1 MENEWIDIFHNK
13 EYCDR
18 KPCNKLAFRY
28 RGSFEPDTVLSAENI
43 QWPDGRM
50 AESEEVFRCGSCG
63 MLLWAG
69 SLTEDGIG

>member
-28 RGSFEPDTVLSAENI
+28 RGSFEPDTVLSAEDI

-50 AESEEVFRCGSCG
+50 ADAMEALRCGNCG
-63 MLLWAG
+63 MNFDTMLF
-69 SLTEDGIG
+69 TEDGIG